1 MKKVL
6 LSVVLGA
13 VLSACSTTS
22 DKAANIA
29 NAPTAESLVSSPG
42 MLDGRAGTAMDP
54 LIDPN
59 HILSQRSIYFDF
71 DSFVVNPEYRDMLSA
86 HAKYLSTHQ
95 NANIVI
101 QGNTDN
107 RGTAE
112 YNLSLGQKRA
122 EAVKK
127 TMNLM
132 GVSDAQIETVSFGKE
147 RPKELGQGEDAWA
160 KNRRADI
167 VYAGETQ

>member
-1 MKKVL
+1 MQKVL
-6 LSVVLGA
+6 LSVMVA
-13 VLSACSTTS
+13 ALSACSTPS
-22 DKAANIA
+22 DKAVNKL
-29 NAPTAESLVSSPG
+29 TAVEQVNSPG
-42 MLDGRAGTAMDP
+42 MGEGQGSALTP
-54 LIDPN
+54 LTDPN

-71 DSFVVNPEYRDMLSA
+71 DSFVVKPEYRDMLSA
-86 HAKYLSTHQ
+86 HAKYLS
-95 NANIVI
+95 ANQQAHIVI

-112 YNLSLGQKRA
+112 YNLALGQKRA

-132 GVSDAQIETVSFGKE
+132 GIADKQIETVSFGKE
-147 RPKELGQGEDAWA
+147 RPQALGQDDEAWA

-167 VYAGETQ
+167 VYAGEQ